1 MMLETTVTAAGTVPF
16 EERRRSVRRPT
27 VCEAWVRSPTDDDD
41 TKIEV
46 TALDLSRHGVGFESR
61 QPLAV
66 NCFYW
71 IELEIGDKEIAQE
84 IRVTSCNES
93 EEIPGVY
100 RVGGKFC

>member
-1 MMLETTVTAAGTVPF
+1 MLAQTVIPPTAAVPF

-27 VCEAWVRSPTDDDD
+27 VCEAWVRSPTDTDD

-61 QPLAV
+61 QPLV
-66 NCFYW
+66 EGCFYW
-71 IELEIGDKEIAQE
+71 IELEIGDKQIAQE
-84 IRVTSCNES
+84 VRITSCLES
-93 EEIPGVY
+93 DDVPGVY

>member
-1 MMLETTVTAAGTVPF
+1 MLAQTIAAPSSTVPF

-27 VCEAWVRSPTDDDD
+27 VCEAWVRSPTDTDD

-61 QPLAV
+61 QPLQV

-71 IELEIGDKEIAQE
+71 IELEIGDKQIAQE
-84 IRVTSCNES
+84 VRVTSCLES
-93 EEIPGVY
+93 DDLPGVY